1 MKKNLFKISILP
13 IYIGLVIFLLIF
25 LAETFCT
32 VFALNIFA
40 KLTIILI
47 ISFLLGVMISNG
59 FFLFIPVFKD
69 SVMALR
75 QMYRFESL
83 SHPLLLR
90 LSYEAPGT
98 YHHSINVSI
107 LSQKAAK
114 AIGSDTLLVR
124 LGAYY
129 HDIGKLDSP
138 TQYIENQSG
147 DEIPRSEDAESIRK
161 DANKIILHVKKGKEI
176 ALENHLPDEVIDLI
190 SEHHGTTRVLYFY
203 EKAKERGL
211 KIKRTDFKYS
221 GPAPLSKE
229 AVILMLADSTEA
241 AARAIPNLTKENII
255 NLVNTTIEDK
265 KSEGQFENSSVTAGD
280 LNKIGESLIETL
292 ASIYHQRIAT

>member
-13 IYIGLVIFLLIF
+13 ICIGLVIFLLVF
-25 LAETFCT
+25 LAETFSS
-32 VFALNIFA
+32 VFSLNIFA
-40 KLTIILI
+40 RLTVILI
-47 ISFLLGVMISNG
+47 ISLLLGILINNG
-59 FFLFIPVFKD
+59 FFIFIPDFKD

-114 AIGSDTLLVR
+114 AIGADALLVR

-129 HDIGKLDSP
+129 HDIGKLEIP

-147 DEIPRSEDAESIRK
+147 AEIPHTEDAESIRK
-161 DANKIILHVKKGKEI
+161 DANKIISHVKQGIEI
-176 ALENHLPDEVIDLI
+176 AEENHLPAEVINLI

-203 EKAKERGL
+203 ELAKEKGL
-211 KIKRTDFKYS
+211 NIKKTDFKYS
-221 GPAPLSKE
+221 GPTPQSKE
-229 AVILMLADSTEA
+229 AVILMLADSCEA
-241 AARAIPNLTKENII
+241 AARAVSNLSKEGIAE
-255 NLVNTTIEDK
+255 LVSNAIEDK
-265 KSEGQFENSSVTAGD
+265 ISEHQIENSGISQND
-280 LNKIGESLIETL
+280 LTKVKDSLIETL
-292 ASIYHQRIAT
+292 SSIYHQRMLS